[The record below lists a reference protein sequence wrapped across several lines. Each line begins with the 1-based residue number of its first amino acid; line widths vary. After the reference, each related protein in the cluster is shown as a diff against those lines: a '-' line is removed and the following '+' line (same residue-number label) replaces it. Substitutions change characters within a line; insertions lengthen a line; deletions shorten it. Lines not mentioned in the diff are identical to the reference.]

1 MTKIRRVETYL
12 GPKSA
17 ERFTDLSRS
26 TLIRYV
32 RQGVLTH
39 FRTTGGHRR
48 YKLSELKALCE
59 ALDRRE
65 PRQVGALNQQ
75 RR

>member
-12 GPKSA
+12 GPQGA
-17 ERFTDLSRS
+17 ERFTGLSRN

-32 RQGVLTH
+32 RRGVLTH

-48 YKLSELKALCE
+48 YRLSELRALCE
-59 ALDRRE
+59 ALDRR
-65 PRQVGALNQQ
+65 PAGVIKWKG
-75 RR
+75 